1 MPNTTA
7 PLNPKSL
14 KTSPGPSGYM
24 LFRMSQLQK
33 QPLEF
38 LGGLWQE
45 YGDLV
50 RLSVTPGLT
59 IFSSTHPDHAEHIL
73 TTHSARYA
81 KPDFFLK
88 PMGLVQGQGLFSSEG
103 DFWRKQR
110 RLMQPAFQQKQI
122 MRLHGI
128 VQECVESLI
137 TEWEAKPEDE
147 VFDIADEMTRLTL
160 KIVGKTLF
168 SVDISDESDR
178 LRQSLRT
185 GVEYVYSRL
194 TVPLSLPLWLPTH
207 TNRQFRQAKKT
218 IDEIVLDII
227 RQRRSNP
234 NGAEDLLSMLLAVQ
248 DEETG
253 EGMSD
258 RQLLNEVITLINAGH
273 ETTATSLAWTW
284 QLLGTHPAVMANL
297 QDEVDSLLTEE
308 IATYEQVRSLTYTRR
323 VFDES
328 LRLCPPGMGLAPRA
342 ALQDDEID
350 GYYIPKGAI
359 LNIVFY
365 FTLRHPEFW
374 ENPEQFDPDRFLPER
389 VSARPKYAYMPWG
402 AGGHACIG
410 KNLAVMEA
418 VMILSAIAR
427 RFHVD
432 LLSTQPVEID
442 PRFTLRPK
450 GGIKVKLRKRAQ

>member
-1 MPNTTA
+1 M
-7 PLNPKSL
+7 
-14 KTSPGPSGYM
+14 
-24 LFRMSQLQK
+24 
-33 QPLEF
+33 
-38 LGGLWQE
+38 
-45 YGDLV
+45 
-50 RLSVTPGLT
+50 
-59 IFSSTHPDHAEHIL
+59 
-73 TTHSARYA
+73 
-81 KPDFFLK
+81 
-88 PMGLVQGQGLFSSEG
+88 
-103 DFWRKQR
+103 
-110 RLMQPAFQQKQI
+110 
-122 MRLHGI
+122 
-128 VQECVESLI
+128 
-137 TEWEAKPEDE
+137 
-147 VFDIADEMTRLTL
+147 
-160 KIVGKTLF
+160 
-168 SVDISDESDR
+168 
-178 LRQSLRT
+178 
-185 GVEYVYSRL
+185 
-194 TVPLSLPLWLPTH
+194 
-207 TNRQFRQAKKT
+207 
-218 IDEIVLDII
+218 
-227 RQRRSNP
+227 
-234 NGAEDLLSMLLAVQ
+234 
-248 DEETG
+248 
-253 EGMSD
+253 
-258 RQLLNEVITLINAGH
+258 
-273 ETTATSLAWTW
+273 
-284 QLLGTHPAVMANL
+284 
-297 QDEVDSLLTEE
+297 DSLLTEE